1 MFQESYN
8 DCDLRCCSDGRVDG
22 SRDDSI
28 AGHNV
33 MFATKFGGV
42 KGLFEIKTDIYR
54 SVDLYILSHVLNESP
69 ANYVTAMNILMKIH
83 SK

>member
-1 MFQESYN
+1 MYVVCMMFQESYN

-33 MFATKFGGV
+33 MFAKKFGGV
-42 KGLFEIKTDIYR
+42 KGLFEIKTDIHR
-54 SVDLYILSHVLNESP
+54 SVDLYI
-69 ANYVTAMNILMKIH
+69 YVTCSN
-83 SK
+83 